1 MTFPATDTCHHDV
14 TSDAR
19 ARARSRCSRRCVRA
33 PRSRS
38 RWCCWRRRRRRAR
51 RWRRRLRT
59 PRWTRVTTGCPSRIS
74 RDTRARRVRPR
85 PRAHHAR
92 VSRVHEP
99 VRMEGD
105 ARGVVHHPRHGGRTP
120 ILHVPGAR
128 DVVRPR
134 PLHSPD
140 ATTRARVHV
149 ASPSARSLTS
159 PPDPGVPSPPL
170 PSPRR
175 R

>member
-1 MTFPATDTCHHDV
+1 MTFPATETCHHDV

-74 RDTRARRVRPR
+74 RDTRGAYAPDHALITPESRVYTSLFGWKETLAAWFITPPWRADPNSPCTRCARRRSSATPSFTRRDDTRPR
-85 PRAHHAR
+85 PRRVAVRAFAH
-92 VSRVHEP
+92 
-99 VRMEGD
+99 
-105 ARGVVHHPRHGGRTP
+105 
-120 ILHVPGAR
+120 L
-128 DVVRPR
+128 
-134 PLHSPD
+134 
-140 ATTRARVHV
+140 
-149 ASPSARSLTS
+149 